1 MNLPFFGSEKPWC
14 SPRLL
19 AFVLTGALGAVT
31 QAATLCVF
39 DPIGTAGDIHNLSR
53 DYVVAMQRSGVEF
66 TTKTYVSE
74 PAAVDDFRA
83 GQCDA
88 LFATAF
94 RVREFNPLP
103 ASTDTLGSTSVVRNG
118 RIDMDSSYDV
128 MRKLVQVFAAQSPK
142 VTELMS
148 NGNHEVVGIFP
159 LGAAYPVV
167 RQRNMNS
174 IEAMRGKRIAAL
186 GHDAAQAQFIRRIQA
201 TPVTSDVNNL
211 ARRFANGEVDVIA
224 IPAVGY
230 KPLGIDQA
238 MGGKGGMLRMPL
250 MIITFQMV
258 VHRDRFSAAFPQAS
272 RDFWLSQF
280 DRGLQIIRKAE
291 ADIPLASWI
300 DLSPEDAVR
309 YTHMLRDARLDMAQ
323 QGVYN
328 KRGLKIIKRIRC
340 KVNAD
345 DKECTLRTNEG

>member
-1 MNLPFFGSEKPWC
+1 MNHMKCPDGKPTRFRSWLMC
-14 SPRLL
+14 
-19 AFVLTGALGAVT
+19 AFATVFSVST
-31 QAATLCVF
+31 QAASLCVF

-53 DYVVAMQRSGVEF
+53 DYVVAMQRMGVEL
-66 TTKTYVSE
+66 TIKTYVNE
-74 PAAVDDFRA
+74 PAAVDDFRS

-94 RVREFNPLP
+94 RVREFNALS
-103 ASTDTLGSTSVVRNG
+103 ASTDTLGSTSVVRDG
-118 RIDMDSSYDV
+118 RIDMASSYDV

-142 VTELMS
+142 VTELMVS
-148 NGNHEVVGIFP
+148 GNHEVVGIFP

-167 RQRNMNS
+167 RSRQVNS
-174 IEAMRGKRIAAL
+174 VEAMRGKRIAAL

-211 ARRFANGEVDVIA
+211 ARRFSSGEVDVIA
-224 IPAVGY
+224 IPAMAY

-238 MGGKGGMLRMPL
+238 MAGKGGMLRMPL

-258 VHRDRFSAAFPQAS
+258 VHRDRFNQGFAQAS

-280 DRGLQIIRKAE
+280 DRGMQIIRRSE
-291 ADIPLASWI
+291 ADIPLSSWI

-309 YTHMLRDARLDMAQ
+309 YTLMLREARLDLVK
-323 QGVYN
+323 QGIYN
-328 KRGLKIIKRIRC
+328 KRGLKVIKRIRC
-340 KVNAD
+340 KVNPT
-345 DKECTLRTNEG
+345 DKECTLRSDEG

>member
-1 MNLPFFGSEKPWC
+1 MNDMK
-14 SPRLL
+14 SPAHNRRRLKHHL
-19 AFVLTGALGAVT
+19 ACVVAVLFSASA
-31 QAATLCVF
+31 QAASLCVF

-53 DYVVAMQRSGVEF
+53 DYVVSMQRIGVEF
-66 TTKTYVSE
+66 TIKTYVNE
-74 PAAVDDFRA
+74 PAAVDDYRS

-94 RVREFNPLP
+94 RVREFNALS
-103 ASTDTLGSTSVVRNG
+103 ASTDTLGSTSVVRDG
-118 RIDMDSSYDV
+118 RIDMGSSYDV

-142 VTELMS
+142 VTELMVS
-148 NGNHEVVGIFP
+148 GNHEVVGIFP

-167 RQRNMNS
+167 RSRLVNS
-174 IEAMRGKRIAAL
+174 VEAMRGKRIAAL

-211 ARRFANGEVDVIA
+211 ARRFASGEVDVIA
-224 IPAVGY
+224 IPAVAY
-230 KPLGIDQA
+230 KPLAVDQA
-238 MGGKGGMLRMPL
+238 MAGKGGMLRMPL

-258 VHRDRFSAAFPQAS
+258 VHRERFPEAFAQAS

-280 DRGLQIIRKAE
+280 DRGVQIIRRAE

-309 YTHMLRDARLDMAQ
+309 YTLMLRDARLDMLR
-323 QGVYN
+323 QGIYN
-328 KRGLKIIKRIRC
+328 KRGLKVIKRIRC
-340 KVNAD
+340 KVNPG
-345 DKECTLRTNEG
+345 DKECTLRTDEG